1 MKILK
6 NIAVRL
12 TALLVFFAL
21 IVAVILYQAGVY
33 DISFIK
39 RPLPAVTEESDS
51 VTGSETDIGTEAP
64 FPDTSDTD
72 IPDTETSI
80 STDNAEKMLEMI
92 LSLSEVG
99 ADGWRLSENMF
110 GSKSSIA
117 RLAFDFGEI
126 KNNFGS
132 RTETVTKTIIYQ
144 KEDGLYDTKQ
154 VTEKK
159 TAPSVRLYY
168 GLIFLDDGKTVS
180 VWNTD
185 GKRLIKKFTG
195 SLVYAKSLSGRP
207 VVSIKTKYYEID
219 SEKGLTGEISE
230 NQIDFR
236 AIRFDA
242 PGYYAAD
249 RGNGPYPYCEYVEVY
264 TEITTE
270 PPVTEPEATSPESTD
285 TEEPDTTSSDDTDS
299 EAETTSPEETESN
312 EEPVSSED
320 ADTDEETDSNPNP
333 VISLSEKRNEASE
346 GEETVVID
354 GKLYSVET
362 VLMWGYRDGE
372 GNTVIE
378 PQFEAAF
385 DFTSDGIAAVVD
397 FEKRMSF
404 IDRTGKTVI
413 TLNDKEII
421 RYSDQ
426 QRTKVR
432 QSYFEPVSNGMENLG
447 MYYFDRGYAMVRY
460 VYRGTK
466 TEKIYLNENRLLS
479 KTGEYF
485 DIPAGYNLINYS
497 DGVLLLEKNG
507 KYGYMDLDGGWIM
520 PSVYSFASPYVQG
533 LAAVAGSDGKYCLI
547 DTDGNYVL
555 PMYFDYVS
563 NVSGG
568 LVCTYEQ
575 TRGWEIY
582 CVVEK

>member
-1 MKILK
+1 MEYRRK
-6 NIAVRL
+6 
-12 TALLVFFAL
+12 
-21 IVAVILYQAGVY
+21 
-33 DISFIK
+33 
-39 RPLPAVTEESDS
+39 
-51 VTGSETDIGTEAP
+51 ETDKKIYR
-64 FPDTSDTD
+64 FS
-72 IPDTETSI
+72 
-80 STDNAEKMLEMI
+80 
-92 LSLSEVG
+92 
-99 ADGWRLSENMF
+99 RLCE
-110 GSKSSIA
+110 
-117 RLAFDFGEI
+117 
-126 KNNFGS
+126 
-132 RTETVTKTIIYQ
+132 
-144 KEDGLYDTKQ
+144 
-154 VTEKK
+154 
-159 TAPSVRLYY
+159 
-168 GLIFLDDGKTVS
+168 
-180 VWNTD
+180 
-185 GKRLIKKFTG
+185 
-195 SLVYAKSLSGRP
+195 SLSGRP

-421 RYSDQ
+421 RYSVSSG
-426 QRTKVR
+426 QRFGNHTLSR
-432 QSYFEPVSNGMENLG
+432 FP
-447 MYYFDRGYAMVRY
+447 
-460 VYRGTK
+460 
-466 TEKIYLNENRLLS
+466 TEWRISECIILTADMLWS
-479 KTGEYF
+479 DMFIGEQR
-485 DIPAGYNLINYS
+485 PR
-497 DGVLLLEKNG
+497 
-507 KYGYMDLDGGWIM
+507 KYI
-520 PSVYSFASPYVQG
+520 
-533 LAAVAGSDGKYCLI
+533 
-547 DTDGNYVL
+547 
-555 PMYFDYVS
+555 
-563 NVSGG
+563 
-568 LVCTYEQ
+568 
-575 TRGWEIY
+575 
-582 CVVEK
+582 